1 MPWCHH
7 ESFSEIGKMDMSYFK
22 EITKE
27 SNVVMGYNTW
37 VSMGQK
43 PLKGRKTHYIITT
56 KKGLTHED
64 ERVRFMDLNT
74 FIKKYVHEENLVCIG
89 GKQIYTTLLPYF
101 DEIYWNELKL
111 NDVFHKEVYDKF
123 DDKVYLGGAV
133 CSVIDYPSRN
143 GFKEGASVM
152 QIDKLGNVITYKRY
166 TKRATY

>member
-1 MPWCHH
+1 M
-7 ESFSEIGKMDMSYFK
+7 
-22 EITKE
+22 
-27 SNVVMGYNTW
+27 
-37 VSMGQK
+37 
-43 PLKGRKTHYIITT
+43 
-56 KKGLTHED
+56 THED

-101 DEIYWNELKL
+101 DEIYWNELRL
-111 NDVFHKEVYDKF
+111 NEVFHKEVYDKF

-143 GFKEGASVM
+143 GYKEGASVM